1 MRFSSFL
8 MSIRCFIKELKNDFW
23 ISFSPRY
30 CYKLIECPWWPCV
43 SAARKLK
50 KIGQQKNPEEDHPA
64 QEHFESVQ
72 NVSPKPGPSFNS
84 QVVFINIL
92 ESIEPEVVNAGHDYC
107 QPDSA
112 ATLLTSLN
120 ELGERQLVKVVKWA
134 KGLPG
139 RRPSTDETLFFM
151 LIFPSQLMQ
160 ECVGSSG
167 TLENKDH
174 WGRRG
179 FHMCLESTKTL
190 ELEYK
195 DRTHETK
202 REKGD
207 SSDHYQSFV
216 SNSDLKPLHAPSGS
230 IPKQLWMHCS

>member
-1 MRFSSFL
+1 MGEEHLIFFLFAACDWDHYFNSVSFRLDLKSNVRCLSARSLNKVEMQVLKGRVFKLGSSVSSWTEGSRVWNSSSGFCALTVHNCSDMEMRFWRIFGINEMFDRSSK
-8 MSIRCFIKELKNDFW
+8 MT
-23 ISFSPRY
+23 
-30 CYKLIECPWWPCV
+30 ECPSLVLQLQGNWLSLLTRL

-50 KIGQQKNPEEDHPA
+50 KIGQQKSPEEDHPA

-72 NVSPKPGPSFNS
+72 SVSPKAGPSFNS

-139 RRPSTDETLFFM
+139 RRPY
-151 LIFPSQLMQ
+151 
-160 ECVGSSG
+160 
-167 TLENKDH
+167 
-174 WGRRG
+174 
-179 FHMCLESTKTL
+179 FHM
-190 ELEYK
+190 
-195 DRTHETK
+195 
-202 REKGD
+202 
-207 SSDHYQSFV
+207 
-216 SNSDLKPLHAPSGS
+216 
-230 IPKQLWMHCS
+230 

>member
-1 MRFSSFL
+1 M
-8 MSIRCFIKELKNDFW
+8 
-23 ISFSPRY
+23 
-30 CYKLIECPWWPCV
+30 LIPL

-64 QEHFESVQ
+64 QEHFESAQ
-72 NVSPKPGPSFNS
+72 NASPKPGPSFNS

-139 RRPSTDETLFFM
+139 RGP
-151 LIFPSQLMQ
+151 
-160 ECVGSSG
+160 
-167 TLENKDH
+167 
-174 WGRRG
+174 
-179 FHMCLESTKTL
+179 
-190 ELEYK
+190 
-195 DRTHETK
+195 
-202 REKGD
+202 
-207 SSDHYQSFV
+207 
-216 SNSDLKPLHAPSGS
+216 
-230 IPKQLWMHCS
+230 

>member
-1 MRFSSFL
+1 MTRL
-8 MSIRCFIKELKNDFW
+8 
-23 ISFSPRY
+23 
-30 CYKLIECPWWPCV
+30 

-139 RRPSTDETLFFM
+139 RRRKPHICIYNTYIYIHTYILGLLDYGKSHEHDYFW
-151 LIFPSQLMQ
+151 LIL
-160 ECVGSSG
+160 
-167 TLENKDH
+167 
-174 WGRRG
+174 
-179 FHMCLESTKTL
+179 
-190 ELEYK
+190 
-195 DRTHETK
+195 
-202 REKGD
+202 
-207 SSDHYQSFV
+207 
-216 SNSDLKPLHAPSGS
+216 
-230 IPKQLWMHCS
+230 